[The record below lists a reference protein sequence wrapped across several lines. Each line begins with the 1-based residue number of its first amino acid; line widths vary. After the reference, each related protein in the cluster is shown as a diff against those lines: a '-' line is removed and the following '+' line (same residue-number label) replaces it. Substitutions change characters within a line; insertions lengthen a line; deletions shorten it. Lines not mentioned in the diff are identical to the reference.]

1 MEKNIEL
8 SPLAE
13 RRRPAS
19 IEEFIGQKH
28 LLGQGRILKAIFEK
42 KIPFSMI
49 LWGEPGTGKTTI
61 AKLIAGHCDADAYFL
76 SAISSGVQDVRKAI
90 EKGKAN
96 KEKNIQTILFIDE
109 IHRFNKAQQDAVLGA
124 VESGDV
130 VLIGATTENPSF
142 EVISPLLSRTRVIR
156 LNKLSD
162 DELTEILENAIS
174 KDGVLKT
181 KNICFDKDVKENIV
195 GISHGDARRL
205 LNLLEASILISDEG
219 KITREILDEAVRDTV
234 LAYDKAGDKHYDT
247 ISAFIKSIRG
257 SDPDAAVYYLAR
269 MLAGGEDPE
278 FIARRM
284 VILASEDIG
293 NASPNALTIAT
304 SAFLAVKN
312 IGMPEAEIIL
322 SHCVTFLA
330 SSPKSNASYLAIKKA
345 KAFVME
351 ETLEI
356 PMHLRNAPTGLMK
369 KMGYGKEYRYPHNH
383 EGHFVRETYLPDK
396 IKDKIFY
403 SPSGEGSE
411 EAIKKRLAKLWP
423 EKYK

>member
-13 RRRPAS
+13 RRRPGS
-19 IEEFIGQKH
+19 IEEFAGQRH
-28 LLGQGRILKAIFEK
+28 LLGQGRILRAIFEK

-61 AKLIAGHCDADAYFL
+61 ARLIARHCDADACFL
-76 SAISSGVQDVRKAI
+76 SAVSSGVQEVRKAI
-90 EKGKAN
+90 EKGKSN
-96 KEKNIQTILFIDE
+96 KEKNLQTILFIDE

-142 EVISPLLSRTRVIR
+142 EVIAPLLSRTRVIR
-156 LNKLSD
+156 LNRLSD
-162 DELTEILENAIS
+162 EDLTKILDNALT
-174 KDGVLKT
+174 KDDILKT
-181 KNICFDKDVKENIV
+181 KNIKFENGVKENIV
-195 GISHGDARRL
+195 GISQGDARRL
-205 LNLLEASILISDEG
+205 LNLLEASILISKEG

-234 LAYDKAGDKHYDT
+234 LAYDRAGEKHYDT
-247 ISAFIKSIRG
+247 ISAFIKSLRG

-278 FIARRM
+278 FIGRRM

-322 SHCVTFLA
+322 SHCATFLA
-330 SSPKSNASYLAIKKA
+330 SSPKSNASYLALQNA
-345 KAFVME
+345 KAAVME
-351 ETLEI
+351 ETHEI
-356 PMHLRNAPTGLMK
+356 PIHLRNAPTALMK
-369 KMGYGKEYRYPHNH
+369 KMGYGKE
-383 EGHFVRETYLPDK
+383 
-396 IKDKIFY
+396 
-403 SPSGEGSE
+403 
-411 EAIKKRLAKLWP
+411 
-423 EKYK
+423 

>member
-205 LNLLEASILISDEG
+205 LNLLEASILISEEG

-396 IKDKIFY
+396 IKDEIFY
-403 SPSGEGSE
+403 SPSGVGSE